1 MDEILITGN
10 DNQIILNVIESLDK
24 TFALKDLGN
33 IGNLL
38 GIQVETTNGDF
49 YLSQKEFITDI
60 YSTKSQ
66 NVVC

>member
-49 YLSQKEFITDI
+49 YLSQKTVHYWYLF
-60 YSTKSQ
+60 Y
-66 NVVC
+66 